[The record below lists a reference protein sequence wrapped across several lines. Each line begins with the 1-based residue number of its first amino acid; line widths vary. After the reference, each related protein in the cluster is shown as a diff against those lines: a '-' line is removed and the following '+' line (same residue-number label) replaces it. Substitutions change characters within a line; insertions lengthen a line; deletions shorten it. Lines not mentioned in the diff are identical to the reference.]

1 MLLPLSMAPFDFWPL
16 ALASAALLFF
26 VLQRAGARSAQSIAG
41 LGFAFGLGKYG
52 LGASWV
58 YVSIHEHGGAS
69 VVLAGSLVALFV
81 AFLALF
87 PTTQLWLY
95 GRLREPVPGGAAR
108 NGVLFVALW
117 VLWEWALTWFL
128 SGFPWLFAGSGQL
141 GSPLAGFGPVGG
153 VLLMS
158 LVTVLAGV
166 LLALT
171 VLAWQQGARRE
182 RSLWLP
188 ALALGLIFASG
199 AALERVS
206 WTAPGAMRTA
216 ALVQGNIAQAT
227 KWQPEQRNVILQK
240 MQRLSAPHWGV
251 DLMLWPEAS
260 ITLYE
265 HQAGAYL
272 ERWGERGRAAGT
284 TLVLGLPGVEALPAV
299 GDEPAYTFS
308 NRAIAVGAGSG
319 RYRKRRLVPFGEY
332 VPLEGLLR
340 GLISFFD
347 LPMSHASPGPD
358 AQPLLQVGAERAA
371 MAICY
376 EVAYPALVQSDMPA
390 DVLLTISNDAW
401 FGRSTG
407 PEQHRQLA
415 QLRALELGRWLL
427 RATNTG
433 YTVIVDHRG
442 RVTQTLPRF
451 EAGVLTGPYQLR
463 QGLTPFARVGHGPV
477 LLAIVLALVL
487 VVFLRARFRP
497 ASAESP
503 KP

>member
-1 MLLPLSMAPFDFWPL
+1 MAPFDLWPL
-16 ALASAALLFF
+16 ALFSAALLFLA
-26 VLQRAGARSAQSIAG
+26 VERAPPSSARSVAW
-41 LGFAFGLGKYG
+41 LGFVFGLGKYG

-87 PTTQLWLY
+87 PATQLWLY
-95 GRLREPVPGGAAR
+95 GRLRAQAGGAAG
-108 NGVLFVALW
+108 NGVLFAALW
-117 VLWEWALTWFL
+117 VFWEWLLTWFL
-128 SGFPWLFAGSGQL
+128 SGFPWLFAGAGQL
-141 GSPLAGFGPVGG
+141 SSPLAGYGPVGG

-158 LVTVLAGV
+158 LAAVSAGV
-166 LLALT
+166 LLALG
-171 VLAWQQGARRE
+171 VLAWQRGARRD
-182 RSLWLP
+182 RALWLP
-188 ALALGLIFASG
+188 WAMLALIFAGG
-199 AALERVS
+199 AVLRSVS
-206 WTAPGAMRTA
+206 WTTPGAMRTA

-227 KWQPEQRNVILQK
+227 KWRAEQRSVILQK

-272 ERWGERGRAAGT
+272 ERWGERGRAEGT
-284 TLVLGLPGVEALPAV
+284 TLILGLPGVEALPAV
-299 GDEPAYTFS
+299 GDAPAYTFS
-308 NRAIAVGAGSG
+308 NRAVAVGAGSG
-319 RYRKRRLVPFGEY
+319 RYSKRRLVPFGEY

-340 GLISFFD
+340 GLIRFFD

-358 AQPLLQVGAERAA
+358 AQPLLKAGAETAA

-376 EVAYPALVQSDMPA
+376 EIAYPALVQGDMPA

-433 YTVIVDHRG
+433 HTVIVDHRG
-442 RVTQTLPRF
+442 RVTQALPRF
-451 EAGVLTGPYQLR
+451 AEGVLTGPYQVR
-463 QGLTPFARVGHGPV
+463 QGLTPFARIGQGPV
-477 LLAIVLALVL
+477 LFAIVLALAL